1 MPCLRLIDLEE
12 GSGVILRA
20 VQNKIG
26 HALAIAFL
34 LILAVM
40 RVQELK
46 AALWTVK
53 GIKQITTSRDLVLT
67 WEQKY
72 ISQAVDMAIA
82 QRAQMFIG
90 VGVRRV

>member
-1 MPCLRLIDLEE
+1 MNGRRSLSGIPCLRLIDLEE

-46 AALWTVK
+46 AVERGQYEDGGGEKT
-53 GIKQITTSRDLVLT
+53 GESETR
-67 WEQKY
+67 E
-72 ISQAVDMAIA
+72 
-82 QRAQMFIG
+82 
-90 VGVRRV
+90 